1 MYNVFAISP
10 TQNKLS
16 KWEFKPPFFTQN
28 PDTSTRTTEHSA
40 TLVGINETQLKNVR
54 GEIN

>member
-10 TQNKLS
+10 TQNKLL
-16 KWEFKPPFFTQN
+16 KWGFKPPFFTQN

-40 TLVGINETQLKNVR
+40 TLVGINETQLKMLEVR
-54 GEIN
+54 